1 MDNNLFNLTYLSPNG
16 FIGFWILFLGLIF
29 TGIMFYFV
37 FFRLNE
43 DDYSYTDRERHNLLK
58 DKQKERIDRLYP
70 KKY

>member
-1 MDNNLFNLTYLSPNG
+1 MDNNFFNLTYLSPNG
-16 FIGFWILFLGLIF
+16 FIGFWVLFLGLIF

-43 DDYSYTDRERHNLLK
+43 DDYSYTDRERINLLK